1 MVSPFPK
8 QFVSVDDS
16 TFAPKFA
23 IKIGKQLVEESVAQF
38 VRQIE
43 YESADGMA
51 DVARITC
58 TNPDDKISDAK
69 IFQPGNEVSLFFG
82 YKEPLKHVGRTV
94 IIRQVPFYPQNGL
107 PVVTI
112 TGYTKDYAFADN
124 SPDKSKKRR
133 FKDAT
138 YSEAVERIASDYKM
152 ELDIDGTEHEP
163 KALVQLAGVTDYEFI
178 QGLANITGYVFWV
191 DGDENGIWTLH
202 FRNPLMLKEQDKEYT
217 FKYRDGNL
225 SSLLSFRPELLIKGA
240 KTKIEVVIKDHDTGR
255 VIKVEVEEENDSAP
269 DMDATGDPTGEVNG
283 EYTSGSDIKLFFNDY
298 SFEIIANRRI
308 RTEAEA
314 IMWAQQWFRRQ
325 RENFILASGE
335 SIGLE
340 TLMARQE
347 HNISGISKAYAG
359 RYYFSKVKHII
370 NNNGYT
376 CNFNCRRIVP

>member
-1 MVSPFPK
+1 MLFQDEK
-8 QFVSVDDS
+8 

-23 IKIGKQLVEESVAQF
+23 IKVGYQLVEESVAQF
-38 VRQIE
+38 VRSIE
-43 YESADGMA
+43 YESTDNMA
-51 DVARITC
+51 DMARIVC
-58 TNPDDKISDAK
+58 TNPDDKISNAK
-69 IFQPGNEVSLFFG
+69 IFQPGNEVSLYFG
-82 YKEPLKHVGRTV
+82 YKEPLTHVGRVV
-94 IIRQVPFYPQNGL
+94 IIRQVPFYPQEGIST
-107 PVVTI
+107 VTV

-124 SPDKSKKRR
+124 TPEKSKKRR

-163 KALVQLAGVTDYEFI
+163 KPYIQEAGVSDYEFI
-178 QGLANITGYVFWV
+178 RGLANITGYVFWV
-191 DGDENGIWTLH
+191 DGDENGLWTLH
-202 FRNPLMLKEQDKEYT
+202 FRNPLMLKEQTKRYT

-240 KTKIEVVIKDHDTGR
+240 KTKIQVVIKDYRTGR
-255 VIKVEVEEENDSAP
+255 VIKVDVEEENDAAP
-269 DMDATGDPTGEVNG
+269 DMDAVGDPISDVNG
-283 EYTSGSDIKLFFNDY
+283 EYTTGSDVKLFFNDY
-298 SFEIIANRRI
+298 SFDIVANRKI

-335 SIGLE
+335 SIGVE
-340 TLMARQE
+340 DLMARQE
-347 HNISGISKAYAG
+347 HNITGISPSYAG
-359 RYYFSKVKHII
+359 IYYFSKVRHII